1 MGRAMTPEHIL
12 ITGAASGIGAATAR
26 LLAARGEHVLL
37 TLIDQSDHGL
47 QALTADL
54 GIADWKS
61 VTMDVSDPEA
71 WLRLDLAG
79 AAFTGAVLCAGVSD
93 AASVAQMSFEDWR
106 RVLSVNLDG
115 AFLSLQTVLRHCTDD
130 ASIVAVSS
138 ASGHKTAPMTGAYG
152 ASKAGLSQLVK
163 VAALESAPRGVRVNA
178 VAPGGVKTPMFS
190 DQDFFES
197 FKADHGGEEGAWAA
211 LGETVPLGR
220 FAEADEVAGM
230 ISFLLGPDS
239 ATMTGAVLNCDG
251 GYGL

>member
-1 MGRAMTPEHIL
+1 MRQEHIL

-26 LLAARGEHVLL
+26 LLAARGEAVSL
-37 TLIDQSDHGL
+37 TLVDQADAGL
-47 QALTADL
+47 KVLTTGL
-54 GIADWKS
+54 GAADWKS

-71 WLRLDLAG
+71 WARLDLEG

-93 AASVAQMSFEDWR
+93 AGLVSDMSFEAWR

-115 AFLSLQTVLRHCTDD
+115 AILSLQAVLKNCADG

-138 ASGHKTAPMTGAYG
+138 ASGHKAAPMTAAYG

-163 VAALESAPRGVRVNA
+163 VAALEGAARGVRVNA

-190 DQDFFES
+190 DQDFFEG
-197 FKADHGGEEGAWAA
+197 FKAEHGGEDGAWAA

-230 ISFLLGPDS
+230 IGFLLGPQS

>member
-1 MGRAMTPEHIL
+1 MKQEHIL

-26 LLAARGEHVLL
+26 LLAARGEAVSL
-37 TLIDQSDHGL
+37 TLVDQADAGL
-47 QALTADL
+47 KALTAGL
-54 GIADWKS
+54 GAADWKS

-71 WLRLDLAG
+71 WARLDLEG

-93 AASVAQMSFEDWR
+93 AGLVSDMSFEAWR

-115 AFLSLQTVLRHCTDD
+115 AFLSLQAALQNCVDG
-130 ASIVAVSS
+130 ASIVAVAS
-138 ASGHKTAPMTGAYG
+138 ASGHKAAPMTAAYG

-163 VAALESAPRGVRVNA
+163 VAALEGAARSVRVNA

-190 DQDFFES
+190 DQDFFED
-197 FKADHGGEEGAWAA
+197 FKAEHGGEDGAWAA

-230 ISFLLGPDS
+230 IGFLLGPQS